1 MPTFRKLSDYYKY
14 ITNELIKVMDIVGEK
29 ARNHMYDYVKKEMES
44 RPENEDVYKRTWEY
58 LNSID
63 RISAT
68 LAPDGSIETMIYYNT
83 DLIEPHITTDGTLY
97 AHADDWG
104 RDVSD
109 MIPLWMETGVS
120 YITSN
125 GYRSHKPVGGI
136 IDLEKW
142 VKLNFKK
149 ELIKELKKKGIAC
162 K

>member
-1 MPTFRKLSDYYKY
+1 
-14 ITNELIKVMDIVGEK
+14 
-29 ARNHMYDYVKKEMES
+29 
-44 RPENEDVYKRTWEY
+44 
-58 LNSID
+58 
-63 RISAT
+63 
-68 LAPDGSIETMIYYNT
+68 
-83 DLIEPHITTDGTLY
+83 
-97 AHADDWG
+97 
-104 RDVSD
+104 